1 MGSIYFTRD
10 ISRIMDKLIG
20 EIVMNVAEDETLTN
34 EQIVTML
41 REVRIFRKFADK
53 VVAELME
60 LDEKREREI
69 AEEESRKKAEAAA
82 AKENAEKLQESY
94 DALFVDK
101 TWKLGDK
108 ADGQ

>member
-20 EIVMNVAEDETLTN
+20 EIVMNVAEDESLTN

-53 VVAELME
+53 MVAKLME
-60 LDEKREREI
+60 LDEKHEAELREMEI
-69 AEEESRKKAEAAA
+69 RQKAEEDM

-101 TWKLGDK
+101 TWKPGDK
-108 ADGQ
+108 ANGQ